1 MFLIKTREFLL
12 SASQENLKGVLLHS
26 DLQFSVAFRPR
37 IAALEH
43 PWERPKRRKNKGR
56 ETGT

>member
-1 MFLIKTREFLL
+1 MFLIKTRELLL

-26 DLQFSVAFRPR
+26 DLQFSVIVRPR

-43 PWERPKRRKNKGR
+43 PWERPKQR
-56 ETGT
+56 EKE